1 MPSCVVL
8 VGTMKCLLTSGKRCR
23 AESNW
28 LEQHYELITWSKM
41 RFGWFKVNATFS
53 CSCFNHAEGV
63 VVLGILNNSTVRKQE
78 MSWSPRR
85 QCSIEIF
92 FCFALINFCPLV
104 DFSCVFEV
112 ALCVI
117 CPRICSMCV
126 CFITHSL
133 HVCCY
138 DCGHPVRFQE
148 HC

>member
-1 MPSCVVL
+1 MCRFSGHNEMSSHQWQKVSSREQLAGATLRAHHL
-8 VGTMKCLLTSGKRCR
+8 V
-23 AESNW
+23 
-28 LEQHYELITWSKM
+28 KM
-41 RFGWFKVNATFS
+41 RFGWFKVNVTFS